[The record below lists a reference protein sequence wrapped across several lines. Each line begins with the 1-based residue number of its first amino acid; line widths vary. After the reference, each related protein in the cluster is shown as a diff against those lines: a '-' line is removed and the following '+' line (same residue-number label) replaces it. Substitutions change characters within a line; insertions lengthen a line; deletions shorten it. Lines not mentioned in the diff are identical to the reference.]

1 MTFKRSTFILLISIT
16 MFGILKALESCA
28 SMSDFHD
35 SSTRI
40 HMTLG
45 YS

>member
-1 MTFKRSTFILLISIT
+1 MTFKRSTFNLLLSIT
-16 MFGILKALESCA
+16 LFGILETLESCA
-28 SMSDFHD
+28 NMSDFHD

-40 HMTLG
+40 LMTLG